1 MTICGTSQLLLAAF
15 SSLQFVSNVN
25 EEWIAVQQQH
35 SSHVQFGH
43 ALVDLLTL
51 HSEGKQSQSAHLI

>member
-1 MTICGTSQLLLAAF
+1 MKFSF
-15 SSLQFVSNVN
+15 SSLQFVSNVY
-25 EEWIAVQQQH
+25 EEWIVAQQQH
-35 SSHVQFGH
+35 SFHVQFGH